1 MCQDIKEII
10 ISRQEIDEM
19 VDELAAQI
27 NADFKDQEIILVGL
41 LKGSV
46 VFMSDLLRKI
56 TVPCEID
63 FMVASSYGK
72 GTTSSG
78 NVKITKDLS
87 ADIKGKNVI
96 IVEDIVDTGN
106 TLSRV
111 LELLQIRHPKV
122 LRLCSLLSK
131 PDRREVHDIKIDY
144 LGTEIPDEFVVG
156 YGLDFDEKYRNLP
169 YIGILKEAV
178 YLDVKF

>member
-1 MCQDIKEII
+1 
-10 ISRQEIDEM
+10 
-19 VDELAAQI
+19 
-27 NADFKDQEIILVGL
+27 
-41 LKGSV
+41 
-46 VFMSDLLRKI
+46 
-56 TVPCEID
+56 
-63 FMVASSYGK
+63 MVASSYGK

-178 YLDVKF
+178 YFDGKF